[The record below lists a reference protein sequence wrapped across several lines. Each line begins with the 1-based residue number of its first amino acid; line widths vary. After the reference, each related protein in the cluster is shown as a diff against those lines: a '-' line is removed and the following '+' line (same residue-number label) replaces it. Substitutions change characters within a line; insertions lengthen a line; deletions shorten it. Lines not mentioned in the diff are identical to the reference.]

1 MGTVKKMASEM
12 DFLSHY
18 DPEKEIFIQTDGSK
32 TGLGYIL
39 FQPGDE
45 ETKDESG
52 ETNEKGEE
60 GTKKTKKNLGHRII
74 TMGATGLTPGQ
85 KNWSIFETELLC
97 VVWALEHARY
107 YCIGA
112 PKITIK
118 TDHSPLKGLFK
129 KELSKI
135 DNPRVVKLLE
145 KTLHHNIEVQTVA
158 GKDNAAA
165 DALSRMGCK
174 DTLAPDIT
182 RNFYDSRESK
192 VDKVRIKKLEGPLDL
207 KIIAKEAH
215 GS

>member
-1 MGTVKKMASEM
+1 M
-12 DFLSHY
+12 
-18 DPEKEIFIQTDGSK
+18 
-32 TGLGYIL
+32 

-52 ETNEKGEE
+52 ETGEKGEE
-60 GTKKTKKNLGHRII
+60 EPKQTKKNLGRRII

-85 KNWSIFETELLC
+85 KNWSTFEIELLS

-118 TDHSPLKGLFK
+118 TDRSPLKGLFK
-129 KELSKI
+129 KDLSEI

-158 GKDNAAA
+158 GKDNVIA
-165 DALSRMGCK
+165 DALSRMGCE
-174 DTLAPDIT
+174 DSLAPDVT
-182 RNFYDSRESK
+182 RNFYNSRESK
-192 VDKVRIKKLEGPLDL
+192 VDKVKIKKLGGQEMCPW
-207 KIIAKEAH
+207 I
-215 GS
+215 